1 MNGSHV
7 LSKLPSTIFPRTAV
21 TKASFLLFTFL
32 LLGVFL
38 PAGPARSA
46 PTASVYY
53 VAPNG
58 NDNNPGT
65 LNAPWRTIGR
75 AAGKGVLQP
84 GDTVYIRAGTY
95 NEYVKPETSGAPGRP
110 IAYRGYPGETAV
122 ISGGNGRYWRLQI
135 LDQSYLRFEGLTFQ
149 NYVGGAIQ
157 IRAIDEDVAGIEI
170 VGNTFRNQSPEPGSS
185 SKTITVTPHTSGK
198 TLSRIVIQ
206 DNQFFNM
213 DTYKAPVVQFDGR
226 VVDSKI
232 TGNTLSVMTNIGI
245 GVAGRPAKGQPE
257 NILVKG
263 NEVSGHG
270 SPGKYSAGIY
280 LDGAGSNIVVE
291 ENVIHDGL
299 QGIKVDLEPEAA
311 TLTTR
316 RVIVRRNVLYNN
328 SQINLKMGAGETC
341 NRSGSLR
348 ESVAAHNTVY
358 SNINNIAN
366 AVFDCA
372 ENTRWKNNIFVHYG
386 PTDGYQYR
394 LLPDDVDTSTWA
406 LDYNLFLNRS
416 GAGDHY
422 RWLGRFYSTLAGF
435 RSASA
440 QEIRS
445 QEGAPQFAD
454 EAHYDFALTAGS
466 AARDGGGALT
476 VTTAAGSGTAVPVAE
491 AWYFSDGLGWQ
502 PGDMV
507 QIGRNAPVEVV
518 AVAGNGRQ
526 ITVSQPISWPAQ
538 APVSY
543 AYANSAP
550 DMGAF
555 EFAPALTVSGIP
567 QDGAVTLQWRVNETL
582 TADTTWR
589 IEYLGLAGNQ
599 PSPVSSLPAETR
611 SYRLTG
617 LTNYT
622 FYDITVSAIQNNQP
636 ILTQTVRVMP
646 TDKFVYLPLIQN

>member
-1 MNGSHV
+1 MTGSHV
-7 LSKLPSTIFPRTAV
+7 LSKLPSTIFPHTVV
-21 TKASFLLFTFL
+21 TKASFLLFTIL
-32 LLGVFL
+32 LLGVLL
-38 PAGPARSA
+38 PAGHAQTA

-75 AAGKGVLQP
+75 AAGKDVLQP

-95 NEYVKPETSGAPGRP
+95 NEYIKPETSGAPGNP
-110 IAYRGYPGETAV
+110 ITYRSYPGETAV
-122 ISGGNGRYWRLQI
+122 ISGSNYRYWRLHI

-157 IRAIDEDVAGIEI
+157 IRTIDENIVGVEI
-170 VGNTFRNQSPEPGSS
+170 VGNTFRDQSPEPGSS
-185 SKTITVTPHTSGK
+185 SKTITVTPYTSGK
-198 TLSRIVIQ
+198 TLSRIVVQ
-206 DNQFFNM
+206 DNRFSNM
-213 DTYKAPVVQFDGR
+213 DTYKAPVIQFDGR

-232 TGNTLSVMTNIGI
+232 VGNTLSVMTNIGI
-245 GVAGRPAKGQPE
+245 GVVGRPSKGQPD

-280 LDGAGSNIVVE
+280 LDGAGSNIIVE

-348 ESVAAHNTVY
+348 ESVAVHNTIY
-358 SNINNIAN
+358 SDINNIAN

-394 LLPDDVDTSTWA
+394 LLEDNVDTSTWA

-416 GAGDHY
+416 GEGDHY
-422 RWLGRFYSTLAGF
+422 RWLGRFYTTLSRF
-435 RSASA
+435 QSASS
-440 QEIRS
+440 QDIRS
-445 QEGAPQFAD
+445 REGAPQFTDASNF
-454 EAHYDFALTAGS
+454 DFTLTANS

-502 PGDMV
+502 AGDMV
-507 QIGRNAPVEVV
+507 QIGQNAPVEVV
-518 AVAGNGRQ
+518 AVAADGRQ
-526 ITVSQPISWPAQ
+526 ITGSQSISWQ
-538 APVSY
+538 
-543 AYANSAP
+543 
-550 DMGAF
+550 G
-555 EFAPALTVSGIP
+555 
-567 QDGAVTLQWRVNETL
+567 
-582 TADTTWR
+582 
-589 IEYLGLAGNQ
+589 
-599 PSPVSSLPAETR
+599 
-611 SYRLTG
+611 
-617 LTNYT
+617 
-622 FYDITVSAIQNNQP
+622 
-636 ILTQTVRVMP
+636 
-646 TDKFVYLPLIQN
+646 